1 MQAGPPARDAW
12 TESKNAPGH
21 KNIAKEA
28 STKFN
33 SIFGE
38 LWEANFGLPQLA
50 NISRQCI
57 NRNKKLPLETRKL
70 RKNSELIFVAFED
83 LREADF
89 GLES

>member
-1 MQAGPPARDAW
+1 MSTAGEGACSGMQWRAVGMTVVWVAKAGGDMQSACRRGPPARDAW

-38 LWEANFGLPQLA
+38 LWEANFGLPACQH
-50 NISRQCI
+50 Q
-57 NRNKKLPLETRKL
+57 
-70 RKNSELIFVAFED
+70 
-83 LREADF
+83 
-89 GLES
+89 